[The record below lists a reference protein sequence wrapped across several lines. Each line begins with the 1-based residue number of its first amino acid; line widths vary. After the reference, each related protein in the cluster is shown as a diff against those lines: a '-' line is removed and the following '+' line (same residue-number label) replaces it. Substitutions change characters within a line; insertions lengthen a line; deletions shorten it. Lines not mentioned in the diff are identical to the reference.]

1 MKLSVLA
8 SSSSGNSIY
17 LEHNNFKCLVDA
29 GLTGKKIT
37 ENLAKIDRDIKDIN
51 AIFVTHEHIDHIK
64 GIGVLAR
71 KYNIPVYANKLTWDN
86 MQKVGEIKTDL
97 KFHFEK
103 EESKIFDNNIVVN
116 SFGVSHDA
124 ANPQFYT
131 FECEGKRVSIL
142 TDTGYVSDKMID
154 YVKDSHTIVYES
166 NHEENVLLSGPYPWV
181 TKQRILSDKG
191 HLSNN
196 DSANYLTKIVG
207 DNTKNVFLAHLSEQN
222 NTKELARMS
231 ADMTLKNKDIDCVL
245 EENNSIDCNDKIVIM
260 DTDPVIPTKLLEI

>member
-8 SSSSGNSIY
+8 SSSSGNSVYI
-17 LEHNNFKCLVDA
+17 EDDNFRCLVDA

-37 ENLAKIDRDIKDIN
+37 KNLEQIGRDIKDVD

-86 MQKVGEIKTDL
+86 MSKIGEIKSDL

-103 EESKIFDNNIVVN
+103 EDSKIFNGLVVN

-124 ANPQFYT
+124 ANPQFYV
-131 FECEGKRVSIL
+131 FEKDGKRVSIL
-142 TDTGYVSDKMID
+142 TDTGYISDKMVD
-154 YVKDSHTIVYES
+154 YVKDSHTLVYES
-166 NHEENVLLSGPYPWV
+166 NHEENVLLSGPYPWP

-191 HLSNN
+191 HLSNT
-196 DSANYLTKIVG
+196 DSANYLTRIVG
-207 DNTKNVFLAHLSEQN
+207 SNTKNVLLAHLSEQN
-222 NTKELARMS
+222 NTKELARMAAS
-231 ADMTLKNKDIDCVL
+231 ITLKNKDIDCEVA
-245 EENNSIDCNDKIVIM
+245 SDKTIACNDKIVIM
-260 DTDPVIPTKLLEI
+260 DTDPVIPTKILEI

>member
-8 SSSSGNSIY
+8 SSSSGNSVYI
-17 LEHNNFKCLVDA
+17 EDDNFRCLVDV

-37 ENLAKIDRDIKDIN
+37 ENLDQIGRDIKDIN

-86 MQKVGEIKTDL
+86 MSKIGEIKSDL

-103 EESKIFDNNIVVN
+103 EDSKIFNGLVVN

-124 ANPQFYT
+124 ANPQFYV
-131 FECEGKRVSIL
+131 FEKDGKRVSIL
-142 TDTGYVSDKMID
+142 TDTGYISDKMVD
-154 YVKDSHTIVYES
+154 YVKDSHTLVYES
-166 NHEENVLLSGPYPWV
+166 NHEENVLLSGPYPWP

-191 HLSNN
+191 HLSNT
-196 DSANYLTKIVG
+196 DSANYLTRIVG
-207 DNTKNVFLAHLSEQN
+207 SNTKNVLLAHLSEQN
-222 NTKELARMS
+222 NTKELARMAAS
-231 ADMTLKNKDIDCVL
+231 ITLKNKDIDCEVA
-245 EENNSIDCNDKIVIM
+245 SDKTIACNDKIVIM
-260 DTDPVIPTKLLEI
+260 DTDPVIPTKILEI

>member
-8 SSSSGNSIY
+8 SSSSGNSVYI
-17 LEHNNFKCLVDA
+17 EDDNFRCLVDA

-37 ENLAKIDRDIKDIN
+37 KNLEQIGRDIKDVD

-86 MQKVGEIKTDL
+86 MSKIGEIKSDL

-103 EESKIFDNNIVVN
+103 EDSKIFNGVVVN

-131 FECEGKRVSIL
+131 FEKDGKRVSIL
-142 TDTGYVSDKMID
+142 TDTGYISDKMVD
-154 YVKDSHTIVYES
+154 YVKDSHTLVYES
-166 NHEENVLLSGPYPWV
+166 NHEENVLLSGPYPWP

-191 HLSNN
+191 HLSNT
-196 DSANYLTKIVG
+196 DSANYLTRIVG
-207 DNTKNVFLAHLSEQN
+207 SNTKNVLLAHLSEQN
-222 NTKELARMS
+222 NTKELARMAAS
-231 ADMTLKNKDIDCVL
+231 ITLKNKDIDCEVA
-245 EENNSIDCNDKIVIM
+245 SDKTIACNDKIVIM
-260 DTDPVIPTKLLEI
+260 DTDPVIPTKILEI